1 MTKNKSIKK
10 DVAYYMRRLY
20 KQGLTTCSG
29 GNVSCKIDQ
38 NTIAITPS
46 QLDKARLQKK
56 DIGLVTING
65 KNLNPKIKLSMETE
79 MHLAVYRARPD
90 IFAIT
95 HAHPAFASS
104 FCVSKIPVLS
114 NLTGES
120 RAIIGNPI
128 LAPYQLMG
136 TKSLADFAAKAAL
149 QTDIVLL
156 ENHGI
161 LTVGK
166 TLFEAYDK
174 MEVFEMS
181 SKIQFITHLMGK
193 YKQLNNDEVKAIDKL
208 MGR

>member
-1 MTKNKSIKK
+1 MLKQSIKK
-10 DVAYYMRRLY
+10 NVAYYMRRLY

-29 GNVSCKIDQ
+29 GNVSCKIDK

-46 QLDKARLQKK
+46 QLDKGRLKKK
-56 DIGLVTING
+56 DIGLVSLQG
-65 KNLNPKIKLSMETE
+65 ENLNPKIKLSMETE
-79 MHLAVYRARPD
+79 MHLAIYRARPD
-90 IFAIT
+90 INAIT

-104 FCVSKIPVLS
+104 FCVSKVPVLS
-114 NLTGES
+114 NLTGEA

-128 LAPYQLMG
+128 LAPYELMG
-136 TKSLADFAAKAAL
+136 TQNLANSAAKAAL
-149 QTDIVLL
+149 KTDIILL

-181 SKIQFITHLMGK
+181 SKIQFITHVMGNF
-193 YKQLNNDEVKAIDKL
+193 KQLNDDEIKAIDKL

>member
-1 MTKNKSIKK
+1 MSKKSIKK
-10 DVAYYMRRLY
+10 NVAYYMRRLY

-29 GNVSCKIDQ
+29 GNVSCKIDE

-46 QLDKARLQKK
+46 QLDKGRLKK
-56 DIGLVTING
+56 NDIGLVSLQG
-65 KNLNPKIKLSMETE
+65 ENLNSKIKLSMETE

-90 IFAIT
+90 INAIT

-114 NLTGES
+114 NLTGEA

-128 LAPYQLMG
+128 LAPYELMG
-136 TKSLADFAAKAAL
+136 TQSLANSAAKAAL
-149 QTDIVLL
+149 ETDIILL

-181 SKIQFITHLMGK
+181 SKIQFITHLMGNF
-193 YKQLNNDEVKAIDKL
+193 KQLNDDEINAIDKL

>member
-1 MTKNKSIKK
+1 MSKKSIKK
-10 DVAYYMRRLY
+10 NVAYYMRRLY

-29 GNVSCKIDQ
+29 GNVSCKIDE

-46 QLDKARLQKK
+46 QLDKGRLKK
-56 DIGLVTING
+56 NDIGLVSLQG
-65 KNLNPKIKLSMETE
+65 ENLNPKIKLSMETE

-90 IFAIT
+90 INAIT

-114 NLTGES
+114 NLTGEA

-128 LAPYQLMG
+128 LAPYELMG
-136 TKSLADFAAKAAL
+136 TQSLANSAAKAAL
-149 QTDIVLL
+149 ETDIILL

-181 SKIQFITHLMGK
+181 SKIQFITHLMGNF
-193 YKQLNNDEVKAIDKL
+193 KQLNDDEINAIDKL